1 MPLKRRRIR
10 YRRFPMKKVP
20 RALEYAGLCQL
31 DAERLG
37 FGLKLSHSKDFIPIP
52 ATLGAVKPLKTCLR
66 NYPSLSSSSYVGQVT
81 AQMAL
86 PQPIAYDKIFIHE
99 KTKVIRLQGHPA
111 G

>member
-1 MPLKRRRIR
+1 MALKTSHPLKTLSNEKGS
-10 YRRFPMKKVP
+10 PEP
-20 RALEYAGLCQL
+20 LNTPGYANL

-37 FGLKLSHSKDFIPIP
+37 FGLKLSHSQDFIPIP

-66 NYPSLSSSSYVGQVT
+66 NYPSLSSSGYVGQVT

-86 PQPIAYDKIFIHE
+86 PQPIAYDKILIHE
-99 KTKVIRLQGHPA
+99 KTKVIGLQGHSA

>member
-1 MPLKRRRIR
+1 
-10 YRRFPMKKVP
+10 MKKVP
-20 RALEYAGLCQL
+20 RALETQGYTEL

-37 FGLKLSHSKDFIPIP
+37 FGLKLSHPKDFIPIP

-66 NYPSLSSSSYVGQVT
+66 NYPSFSTSSYVGQVT

-99 KTKVIRLQGHPA
+99 KTKVIGLQGHSA
-111 G
+111 S

>member
-1 MPLKRRRIR
+1 
-10 YRRFPMKKVP
+10 MKKVP
-20 RALEYAGLCQL
+20 QALEHAGLCQL
-31 DAERLG
+31 DAKRLG

-66 NYPSLSSSSYVGQVT
+66 NYPSLGSSGYVGQVT

-86 PQPIAYDKIFIHE
+86 PQAIAYDKILIHE
-99 KTKVIRLQGHPA
+99 KTKVIWLQGHSA

>member
-1 MPLKRRRIR
+1 
-10 YRRFPMKKVP
+10 MKKVP
-20 RALEYAGLCQL
+20 AALERRVIPKL

-37 FGLKLSHSKDFIPIP
+37 FGLKLSHAKDFIPNP

-66 NYPSLSSSSYVGQVT
+66 NYPRFSTPGYVGEVT

-86 PQPIAYDKIFIHE
+86 PQPIAYDKILIHE
-99 KTKVIRLQGHPA
+99 KTKVIGLQGHPA

>member
-1 MPLKRRRIR
+1 
-10 YRRFPMKKVP
+10 MKKVP
-20 RALEYAGLCQL
+20 RVYEHAGLCQL

-37 FGLKLSHSKDFIPIP
+37 FGLKLSHSQEFIPIP

-81 AQMAL
+81 AQMTL
-86 PQPIAYDKIFIHE
+86 PQPIAYDKFLIHE
-99 KTKVIRLQGHPA
+99 KTKVIGLQGHPA

>member
-1 MPLKRRRIR
+1 
-10 YRRFPMKKVP
+10 MKKVP
-20 RALEYAGLCQL
+20 QALEHAGLCQL

-66 NYPSLSSSSYVGQVT
+66 NYPRFGPSRDIRQIP

-86 PQPIAYDKIFIHE
+86 SQPIAYDKIFIHE
-99 KTKVIRLQGHPA
+99 KTKVIGLQGHPA
-111 G
+111 R